1 MIILKNILFYLF
13 FVLSLVLHEL
23 AHAFMAYKK
32 GDHSNQIK
40 KRLTLNPLVHM
51 DIWGSA
57 LLPLMFI
64 LSNSGFIIGWAK
76 PVTVNGNVLKNP
88 LKDIAFIS
96 ICGPLANLALATI
109 CFIALKVL
117 FAINDINFFVYELL
131 YLFILLNI
139 ILFVFNMLPIPPLDG
154 SKIMF
159 YVLPNKYKKP
169 YMKYGSYLM
178 IPIFILI
185 LTGMI
190 NPLLMSF
197 SKLINSLL

>member
-13 FVLSLVLHEL
+13 FVLSLMLHEL
-23 AHAFMAYKK
+23 AHAFVAYKK

-51 DIWGSA
+51 DIWGSVF
-57 LLPLMFI
+57 LPLMFI

-76 PVTVNGNVLKNP
+76 PVMVDSNALRNP
-88 LKDIAFIS
+88 LKDIALIS
-96 ICGPLANLALATI
+96 ICGPLTNLVLAII
-109 CFIALKVL
+109 CFIALKIL
-117 FAINDINFFVYELL
+117 FVINGINLFVYELI

-154 SKIMF
+154 SKIVF
-159 YVLPNKYKKP
+159 FVLPSKYKKP
-169 YMKYGSYLM
+169 YMKYGPYLM

-185 LTGMI
+185 LIGMF

-197 SKLINSLL
+197 SKLINILL